1 MISFDGADIHDIA
14 LDVLRGGIGYVPQDN
29 FLFSEAI
36 AENIRFYAPEATME
50 DIEQAAKLADIY
62 DSIQE
67 FPDGF
72 QTQVGERGVTLSG
85 GQKQRI
91 SIARALVKRP
101 RILILDD
108 ALSAV
113 DAKTEQDIWQ
123 SLRGVFAGGTS
134 GIIVAHRVSA
144 LQNCDEILV
153 LERGAS
159 SSAARTSSSWP
170 WAASTPAPRASRRA
184 GRWTT
189 MNKNRRGLSRLLPFL
204 RPQLKTLLLCLLM
217 VLLVNAAE
225 LAKPYILEVVI
236 DRYLTAGRPD
246 QGLDAVWVLAL
257 GYMACVA
264 LSSVLNVSEA
274 VMVNRMGQSILMD
287 IRRRV
292 FNHIQHMSMKTL
304 DHFSS
309 GRLITRATND
319 VETLNELFSDVL
331 VNLFKDVFMLLGIV
345 VMMLWM
351 NWRLALVAFAVV
363 PLIALITILVRGR
376 LRRNFV
382 RLKALTGQ
390 INGFF
395 SENMSGMRLVQ
406 IFRKEKEKHAEFDEL
421 NYGYYKA
428 ARLQVRMNSLMRPLV
443 EVVNQLGVAILVWYG
458 CGQIGLGTLEIGML
472 YAFTNYIKQFF
483 EPINDLAEKYTTVS
497 SAVVS
502 TDRIFELLDDESQL
516 EDTVTGKPLETV
528 EGRVEFQHVW
538 FAYEGEKL
546 GAQGRVLHDRAG
558 AVRRL
563 CRHDRRGKVH
573 HHLADLALLRHPEGP
588 HPAGRPGHRAV
599 LARAAAPARGRR
611 PAGRVPVLGQHC
623 GKRAPGQ
630 PGNHGRAGR
639 AERCTWPARTA
650 SSRSCPAAWTTR

>member
-1 MISFDGADIHDIA
+1 
-14 LDVLRGGIGYVPQDN
+14 
-29 FLFSEAI
+29 
-36 AENIRFYAPEATME
+36 
-50 DIEQAAKLADIY
+50 
-62 DSIQE
+62 
-67 FPDGF
+67 
-72 QTQVGERGVTLSG
+72 
-85 GQKQRI
+85 
-91 SIARALVKRP
+91 
-101 RILILDD
+101 
-108 ALSAV
+108 
-113 DAKTEQDIWQ
+113 
-123 SLRGVFAGGTS
+123 
-134 GIIVAHRVSA
+134 
-144 LQNCDEILV
+144 
-153 LERGAS
+153 
-159 SSAARTSSSWP
+159 
-170 WAASTPAPRASRRA
+170 
-184 GRWTT
+184 

-363 PLIALITILVRGR
+363 PLIALITVLVRGR

-428 ARLQVRMNSLMRPLV
+428 ARLQVRMNSLHAAAGGGRQPARHRDPRLVRLRADRPGHAGDRHALRLH
-443 EVVNQLGVAILVWYG
+443 QLH
-458 CGQIGLGTLEIGML
+458 Q
-472 YAFTNYIKQFF
+472 
-483 EPINDLAEKYTTVS
+483 
-497 SAVVS
+497 AV
-502 TDRIFELLDDESQL
+502 L
-516 EDTVTGKPLETV
+516 
-528 EGRVEFQHVW
+528 
-538 FAYEGEKL
+538 
-546 GAQGRVLHDRAG
+546 RAHQRPG
-558 AVRRL
+558 
-563 CRHDRRGKVH
+563 GKVH
-573 HHLADLALLRHPEGP
+573 HRLLRRGLHGP
-588 HPAGRPGHRAV
+588 HLRAAGRRE
-599 LARAAAPARGRR
+599 PARGHRDRQAPGNGRGPRGVPARLVRLRGENWVLKDVSFTIEPGSPSPLSAR
-611 PAGRVPVLGQHC
+611 PARESP
-623 GKRAPGQ
+623 P
-630 PGNHGRAGR
+630 
-639 AERCTWPARTA
+639 
-650 SSRSCPAAWTTR
+650 SSR